1 MKNPLGSLM
10 KQAQQMHSD
19 MARAK
24 EELEQLEVLGEA
36 GSGMVRL
43 KMSCR
48 HQVREIYVDD
58 ALLNEDKGM
67 LEDILA
73 AAIND
78 ALRKVEQTVEEKYS
92 GLATEMGMPA
102 GMKLPF

>member
-1 MKNPLGSLM
+1 MKNPLGNLM
-10 KQAQQMHSD
+10 KQAQQMQSD
-19 MARAK
+19 MAQAK

-36 GSGMVRL
+36 AAGMVRL
-43 KMSCR
+43 KMTCR
-48 HQVREIYVDD
+48 HQVREIHIDD
-58 ALLNEDKGM
+58 ALLTEDKDM
-67 LEDILA
+67 LEDLLA

-92 GLATEMGMPA
+92 GLAADMGMPA